1 MPPPPKK
8 PTKHTHLSGR
18 SSGGLWETRV
28 NRERPTRGVGSKVQP
43 PHRCGRK
50 HEVGLEGRCVL
61 GLAFKRKPG
70 HKPLE
75 DKGGGPRGIVDMI
88 FGLRAKCPKAN
99 GAILVSA

>member
-1 MPPPPKK
+1 VRYFDGAT
-8 PTKHTHLSGR
+8 PTAETTEAQRRGSGYI
-18 SSGGLWETRV
+18 LDLTKW
-28 NRERPTRGVGSKVQP
+28 
-43 PHRCGRK
+43 
-50 HEVGLEGRCVL
+50 

-99 GAILVSA
+99 GAILVSS